1 HPEQPRGAASPRSR
15 PLCLARTR
23 ARPWAAQWRRLRA
36 QHGALLAR
44 VAVLVAGEAAVEGWR
59 SARRSG
65 PTTSRPPQL
74 RRGRDLAGGGLQQ
87 RAGAEKGS
95 THQRRRRTSTRSS
108 TEYGGPDVGGVHPPA
123 TGAGSDGIDRRFKD
137 GARKITDLRTS
148 MFMLLD
154 SSRARCCTVR
164 LSSCCILP
172 SPRAGLGTRP
182 QPTGRRCGAPRPSGK
197 ACSTHCLG
205 PYGGERNGLKPWP
218 AHRPC
223 TPAGGL

>member
-1 HPEQPRGAASPRSR
+1 
-15 PLCLARTR
+15 R

-123 TGAGSDGIDRRFKD
+123 TGAGSDGIDRR
-137 GARKITDLRTS
+137 
-148 MFMLLD
+148 
-154 SSRARCCTVR
+154 ARCCTVR

>member
-1 HPEQPRGAASPRSR
+1 
-15 PLCLARTR
+15 R

-137 GARKITDLRTS
+137 GSTMLHCSPIILLHPALPPSWPGHTAPADWTALRSAAAVWKS
-148 MFMLLD
+148 M
-154 SSRARCCTVR
+154 
-164 LSSCCILP
+164 
-172 SPRAGLGTRP
+172 
-182 QPTGRRCGAPRPSGK
+182 
-197 ACSTHCLG
+197 
-205 PYGGERNGLKPWP
+205 
-218 AHRPC
+218 
-223 TPAGGL
+223 